1 MLTSHNRN
9 IILDGAISANKD
21 NYKEYEQKIKEY
33 YGVDGGAEAIYNYV
47 QEAGFDTGASRNLPD
62 YFLEGGNTRH
72 TTVGERPN
80 GPQGEAGVED
90 NRTYGRTLRQG
101 FGEEQGG
108 AIKEF
113 RSKNGEV
120 YGFTVDGKIY
130 LDTKKMK
137 PETPL
142 HEYTHLWSEALK
154 RVNPKEWENVKKLFD
169 EVDGLKEEVQRFIA
183 GLNSGE
189 AQGEAHFRID
199 GEENS
204 SEELFLSLQNKKGKE
219 YYDTVTEIAR
229 RVAEGKARITSLLLS
244 AFK

>member
-1 MLTSHNRN
+1 MKQWRNKRQEMLTSHNRN

-130 LDTKKMK
+130 LDTKRMK

-169 EVDGLKEEVQRFIA
+169 EVDGLKEEVQKLYPELKGEDLYDEMIA
-183 GLNSGE
+183 VYSGREGTKKLEDVVRKLAAEDGKKRCRGL
-189 AQGEAHFRID
+189 
-199 GEENS
+199 
-204 SEELFLSLQNKKGKE
+204 
-219 YYDTVTEIAR
+219 
-229 RVAEGKARITSLLLS
+229 
-244 AFK
+244 